1 MAVVEG
7 CGFFVGARQHDFG
20 TSAHAEGA
28 LVLVEGF
35 GGELHALLEHEFVQ
49 LGQDGGIEADIVFY
63 EDDLLHTTF
72 FDVVIEIHFVF
83 NQFDDGEQQIGVSQP
98 AEDVFEVGKVFVLDA
113 RCDAVA
119 EGGEYDQ
126 GDVLEA
132 MFDAACD
139 VEGVAV
145 VSAGHDDDEVEGVA
159 VEFSPGFGF
168 CAYLRET
175 WGIAQGECGIFV
187 EEFLVYTSIVF
198 EHKGVVGIGNEQHIE
213 YAPRHEID
221 KRGVFEIELCEL
233 LFVEH
238 TR

>member
-1 MAVVEG
+1 M
-7 CGFFVGARQHDFG
+7 
-20 TSAHAEGA
+20 
-28 LVLVEGF
+28 
-35 GGELHALLEHEFVQ
+35 
-49 LGQDGGIEADIVFY
+49 
-63 EDDLLHTTF
+63 LHTTF

-159 VEFSPGFGF
+159 VEFSPG
-168 CAYLRET
+168 LR
-175 WGIAQGECGIFV
+175 
-187 EEFLVYTSIVF
+187 FLCLL
-198 EHKGVVGIGNEQHIE
+198 GV
-213 YAPRHEID
+213 
-221 KRGVFEIELCEL
+221 KRGG
-233 LFVEH
+233 
-238 TR
+238 